1 MYIENNR
8 LVPWIEKVYLARR
21 RNLLGEPNSMI
32 FYPPPPLK
40 KSTPPLW
47 SNPGTATVILYK
59 HILFSSVKISFVK
72 ELYSYNFCINV
83 SGILSRNQGMQVNE
97 ELLRSSDNSL
107 LYKEQRNKVVH
118 VYKSV
123 FYCTILSYS
132 NRAFPIH

>member
-1 MYIENNR
+1 MYSGSKKSFIWVNQEFNIEKASIPFRYTRTCNFNRKTNAMYIENNR

-21 RNLLGEPNSMI
+21 RNLLGEPNSII
-32 FYPPPPLK
+32 FSPPPPLK

-83 SGILSRNQGMQVNE
+83 SGILSRNQGM
-97 ELLRSSDNSL
+97 
-107 LYKEQRNKVVH
+107 
-118 VYKSV
+118 
-123 FYCTILSYS
+123 
-132 NRAFPIH
+132 